1 MVSEADVAGKT
12 TNDEP
17 YRNHK
22 RRVPYCLGE
31 KRVATLA
38 LLTFT
43 ALSG

>member
-1 MVSEADVAGKT
+1 MLASASRTAITSAGVS
-12 TNDEP
+12 
-17 YRNHK
+17 
-22 RRVPYCLGE
+22 YCLGE